1 MLLDVERRIV
11 GNNADDEQQQQ
22 QQQGSE
28 LSSLQIR
35 CVKAI
40 ACSRGKID
48 FKELPFVR
56 GFLANLPGSV
66 LYEIIAHD

>member
-1 MLLDVERRIV
+1 MWKRRIV
-11 GNNADDEQQQQ
+11 GNNADDEQQQ

-66 LYEIIAHD
+66 RYEIIAHD